1 MAQRRRPLQILETFD
16 EQFTSLSNEDLQ
28 VFLDHVRHRL
38 DEKDKLSIRETP
50 AAAIEEKQQKQ
61 QESTNIF
68 SRICLLSF
76 LLILQSGSS
85 FILQS
90 FSELISRHILITMY
104 LTMLVG
110 AGGNAGNQAAVLV
123 IRRLATARA
132 FSVRSLIVRET
143 FSALVIGSLVTLIG
157 FVRVWVEERGA
168 LLPSFTIG
176 LALFCIVTSSI
187 VLGTLL
193 PIILQRLFHIDPAH
207 AGPII
212 QVIMDILGV
221 CITCA
226 IGQTLLVNSSH
237 GKHKDL

>member
-1 MAQRRRPLQILETFD
+1 MAQRRRPLKILETFD
-16 EQFTSLSNEDLQ
+16 EQISSLSNEDLQ
-28 VFLDHVRHRL
+28 IFIDHVRSRL
-38 DEKDKLSIRETP
+38 DEKEKSSIKE
-50 AAAIEEKQQKQ
+50 EEKK
-61 QESTNIF
+61 EEPTNVF
-68 SRICLLSF
+68 SRVCLLSF

-90 FSELISRHILITMY
+90 FAELISRHILITMY

-123 IRRLATARA
+123 IRRLATSRS
-132 FSVRSLIVRET
+132 FSARSLIARET
-143 FSALVIGSLVTLIG
+143 LSAIIIGSSVTLVG
-157 FVRVWVEERGA
+157 FVRVWIEERGA
-168 LLPSFTIG
+168 ILPSLTIG

-187 VLGTLL
+187 LLGTLL

-226 IGQTLLVNSSH
+226 IGQALLVNSSY

>member
-1 MAQRRRPLQILETFD
+1 MSQRRQSLKLIETFD
-16 EQFTSLSNEDLQ
+16 EQLATLTGDEYDRF
-28 VFLDHVRHRL
+28 VAHVRRRL
-38 DEKDKLSIRETP
+38 DEKQEKEKTPETN
-50 AAAIEEKQQKQ
+50 EGN
-61 QESTNIF
+61 TVF
-68 SRICLLSF
+68 SRVCLLSF

-123 IRRLATARA
+123 IRRLATSRS
-132 FSVRSLIVRET
+132 FSVRSLILRET
-143 FSALVIGSLVTLIG
+143 LSALVIGSLVTLVG
-157 FVRVWVEERGA
+157 FVRVWIEERGA
-168 LLPSFTIG
+168 LLPSLTIG
-176 LALFCIVTSSI
+176 IALFTIVTSSI
-187 VLGTLL
+187 ILGTLL
-193 PIILQRLFHIDPAH
+193 PIILQRVIHIDPAH

-226 IGQTLLVNSSH
+226 IGQILLVNFSSH
-237 GKHKDL
+237 HHKDL

>member
-1 MAQRRRPLQILETFD
+1 MAQRRRPLKILDTFD
-16 EQFTSLSNEDLQ
+16 EQISSLSNEDLQ
-28 VFLDHVRHRL
+28 VFIDHVRSRI
-38 DEKDKLSIRETP
+38 DEKEKSSIKEEE
-50 AAAIEEKQQKQ
+50 EEK
-61 QESTNIF
+61 QESTNII
-68 SRICLLSF
+68 SRVCLLSS

-90 FSELISRHILITMY
+90 FAELISRHILITMY

-123 IRRLATARA
+123 IRRLATSRA
-132 FSVRSLIVRET
+132 FSARSLIARET
-143 FSALVIGSLVTLIG
+143 LSAIIIGSLVTLVG
-157 FVRVWVEERGA
+157 FVRVWIEERGA
-168 LLPSFTIG
+168 ILPSLTIG
-176 LALFCIVTSSI
+176 LALFCIITSSI

-193 PIILQRLFHIDPAH
+193 PIILQRLIHIDPAH

-226 IGQTLLVNSSH
+226 IGQALLVNSSY

>member
-1 MAQRRRPLQILETFD
+1 MSQRRQPGKLIETFD
-16 EQFTSLSNEDLQ
+16 EQLATLTGDEYDRFVE
-28 VFLDHVRHRL
+28 HVRRRL
-38 DEKDKLSIRETP
+38 DEKQEKKTP
-50 AAAIEEKQQKQ
+50 A
-61 QESTNIF
+61 TNEGNTVF
-68 SRICLLSF
+68 SRVCLLSL

-123 IRRLATARA
+123 IRRLATSRS
-132 FSVRSLIVRET
+132 FSVRSLILRET
-143 FSALVIGSLVTLIG
+143 LSALIIGSLVTLVG
-157 FVRVWVEERGA
+157 FVRVWIEERGA
-168 LLPSFTIG
+168 LLPSLTIG
-176 LALFCIVTSSI
+176 IALFAIVTSSI
-187 VLGTLL
+187 ILGTLL
-193 PIILQRLFHIDPAH
+193 PIILQRVIHIDPAH

-226 IGQTLLVNSSH
+226 IGQTLLVNFSSH
-237 GKHKDL
+237 DHKEL

>member
-1 MAQRRRPLQILETFD
+1 MTQRRQQPLKIIETFD
-16 EQFTSLSNEDLQ
+16 EQLSSLSPDELKTF
-28 VFLDHVRHRL
+28 VTHVRRRL
-38 DEKDKLSIRETP
+38 DNIDEKEKDPK
-50 AAAIEEKQQKQ
+50 EE
-61 QESTNIF
+61 TNIL
-68 SRICLLSF
+68 SRVCLLSL

-123 IRRLATARA
+123 IRRLATSRS
-132 FSVRSLIVRET
+132 FSVRSLIVREM
-143 FSALVIGSLVTLIG
+143 FSAIIIGTLVTLVG
-157 FVRVWVEERGA
+157 FIRVWIEERGA
-168 LLPSFTIG
+168 ILPSLTIG
-176 LALFCIVTSSI
+176 IALFSIVTSSI
-187 VLGTLL
+187 LLGTLL
-193 PIILQRLFHIDPAH
+193 PIILQRIVHIDPAH

-226 IGQTLLVNSSH
+226 VGQTLLVNLSRST
-237 GKHKDL
+237 HKEL

>member
-1 MAQRRRPLQILETFD
+1 MAQRRRPLKILDTFD
-16 EQFTSLSNEDLQ
+16 EQLSSLSNDDLQ
-28 VFLDHVRHRL
+28 VFIDHVRSRL
-38 DEKDKLSIRETP
+38 DEKQKSSVNKQD
-50 AAAIEEKQQKQ
+50 EEESKE
-61 QESTNIF
+61 ESTNVF
-68 SRICLLSF
+68 SRVCLLSS

-123 IRRLATARA
+123 IRRLATSRS
-132 FSVRSLIVRET
+132 FSARSLIARET
-143 FSALVIGSLVTLIG
+143 LSAIIIGSLVTLVG
-157 FVRVWVEERGA
+157 FIRVWIEERGA
-168 LLPSFTIG
+168 LLPSLTIG

-187 VLGTLL
+187 LLGTLL
-193 PIILQRLFHIDPAH
+193 PIILQRLIHIDPAH

-226 IGQTLLVNSSH
+226 IGQTLLVNSSY

>member
-1 MAQRRRPLQILETFD
+1 MSLRHRPLKIIETFD
-16 EQFTSLSNEDLQ
+16 EQLSTLSSDELKTF
-28 VFLDHVRHRL
+28 VDHVRRRL
-38 DEKDKLSIRETP
+38 DDIDEKKKEVP
-50 AAAIEEKQQKQ
+50 QEE
-61 QESTNIF
+61 TNIF
-68 SRICLLSF
+68 SRVCLLSF

-123 IRRLATARA
+123 IRRLATSRS
-132 FSVRSLIVRET
+132 FSIRSLIIRET
-143 FSALVIGSLVTLIG
+143 FAALIIGTAVTLIG
-157 FVRVWVEERGA
+157 FVRVWLEERGA
-168 LLPSFTIG
+168 WLPSITIG
-176 LALFCIVTSSI
+176 LALFCIITTSI
-187 VLGTLL
+187 LLGTLL
-193 PIILQRLFHIDPAH
+193 PIILQRVLHIDAAH

-226 IGQTLLVNSSH
+226 IGQTFLVNLAYS
-237 GKHKDL
+237 KHKEL

>member
-1 MAQRRRPLQILETFD
+1 MSRRHTENNLKIIKTFD
-16 EQFTSLSNEDLQ
+16 EQYSSLNADELKI
-28 VFLDHVRHRL
+28 FLKHVRERL
-38 DEKDKLSIRETP
+38 NDDDDDDNDKESSEK
-50 AAAIEEKQQKQ
+50 
-61 QESTNIF
+61 TNDIF

-76 LLILQSGSS
+76 LLLLQSGSS

-90 FSELISRHILITMY
+90 FSDLISKHILITMY

-123 IRRLATARA
+123 IRRLATSPTCSARLLVVKQ
-132 FSVRSLIVRET
+132 F
-143 FSALVIGSLVTLIG
+143 FSAII
-157 FVRVWVEERGA
+157 
-168 LLPSFTIG
+168 IG
-176 LALFCIVTSSI
+176 LAVTFVGFIRVFIEEQGRFLPSLTIALALFTIVTSSI

-193 PIILQRLFHIDPAH
+193 PLILQRLFHIDPAH

-226 IGQTLLVNSSH
+226 IGQMLLVNLSTS
-237 GKHKDL
+237 KHKEL

>member
-1 MAQRRRPLQILETFD
+1 MTQRRQPLKIIETFD
-16 EQFTSLSNEDLQ
+16 EQFSSLSSDELKTF
-28 VFLDHVRHRL
+28 VDHVRRRL
-38 DEKDKLSIRETP
+38 DDTNEKEKVP
-50 AAAIEEKQQKQ
+50 KEEN
-61 QESTNIF
+61 NII
-68 SRICLLSF
+68 SRVCLLSF

-123 IRRLATARA
+123 IRRLATSTA
-132 FSVRSLIVRET
+132 FSVRSLILRET
-143 FSALVIGSLVTLIG
+143 FSAIIIGTLVTLVG
-157 FVRVWVEERGA
+157 FIRVWIEERGA
-168 LLPSFTIG
+168 ILPSLTIG
-176 LALFCIVTSSI
+176 IALFSIVTSSI
-187 VLGTLL
+187 LLGTLL
-193 PIILQRLFHIDPAH
+193 PIVLQRIVHIDPAH

-226 IGQTLLVNSSH
+226 VGQTLLVNSSYS
-237 GKHKDL
+237 KHKEL

>member
-1 MAQRRRPLQILETFD
+1 MSKRHPLKIIETFD
-16 EQFTSLSNEDLQ
+16 EQLSSLSPDELKTF
-28 VFLDHVRHRL
+28 VAHVQHRL
-38 DEKDKLSIRETP
+38 DDINEKDKEKEKVP
-50 AAAIEEKQQKQ
+50 QEEN
-61 QESTNIF
+61 NIF
-68 SRICLLSF
+68 SRVCLLSL

-123 IRRLATARA
+123 IRRLATSNT
-132 FSVRSLIVRET
+132 FSIRSLIIREA
-143 FSALVIGSLVTLIG
+143 FSALIIGTVVTLIG
-157 FVRVWVEERGA
+157 FIRVWLEEHGA
-168 LLPSFTIG
+168 ILPSLTIG
-176 LALFCIVTSSI
+176 IALFCIVTSSI
-187 VLGTLL
+187 LLGTIL
-193 PIILQRLFHIDPAH
+193 PIILQRVIHVDAAH

-226 IGQTLLVNSSH
+226 VGQRFLVNSSYA
-237 GKHKDL
+237 KHKEL

>member
-1 MAQRRRPLQILETFD
+1 MSQRRRPLKIIETFD
-16 EQFTSLSNEDLQ
+16 EQFSSLSSDELKTF
-28 VFLDHVRHRL
+28 VSHVRQRL
-38 DEKDKLSIRETP
+38 DNIDEKEKPSQ
-50 AAAIEEKQQKQ
+50 EEPKGN
-61 QESTNIF
+61 NII

-123 IRRLATARA
+123 IRRLATSSS
-132 FSVRSLIVRET
+132 FSVQSLIIRET
-143 FSALVIGSLVTLIG
+143 FSAIIIGSVVTLIG
-157 FVRVWVEERGA
+157 FIRVWIEERGA
-168 LLPSFTIG
+168 ILPSLTIAI
-176 LALFCIVTSSI
+176 ALFCIVTSSI
-187 VLGTLL
+187 LLGTLL
-193 PIILQRLFHIDPAH
+193 PIILQRIIRIDPAH

-226 IGQTLLVNSSH
+226 IGQTLLVNLSNS
-237 GKHKDL
+237 KHKEL

>member
-1 MAQRRRPLQILETFD
+1 MSQRRRPLKIIETFD
-16 EQFTSLSNEDLQ
+16 EQFSSLSSDELQ
-28 VFLDHVRHRL
+28 TFVAHVRHRL
-38 DEKDKLSIRETP
+38 DDVNEKDKGSKEGN
-50 AAAIEEKQQKQ
+50 
-61 QESTNIF
+61 NIF
-68 SRICLLSF
+68 SRVCLLSS

-132 FSVRSLIVRET
+132 FSVRSLILRET
-143 FSALVIGSLVTLIG
+143 FSALIIGILVTLVG
-157 FVRVWVEERGA
+157 FIRVWIEERGA
-168 LLPSFTIG
+168 FLPSLTIAI
-176 LALFCIVTSSI
+176 ALFCIVTSSI
-187 VLGTLL
+187 ILGTLL
-193 PIILQRLFHIDPAH
+193 PIILQRLIHIDPAH

-226 IGQTLLVNSSH
+226 IGQTLLVNLSSP
-237 GKHKDL
+237 KHKEL